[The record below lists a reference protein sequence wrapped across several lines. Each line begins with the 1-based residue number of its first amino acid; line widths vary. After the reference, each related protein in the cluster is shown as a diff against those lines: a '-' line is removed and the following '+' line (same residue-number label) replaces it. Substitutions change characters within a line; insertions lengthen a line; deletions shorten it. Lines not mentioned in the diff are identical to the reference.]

1 MKMKAIDNRG
11 LAVVVL
17 AAGKGKRMN
26 SEVPKVLHRIC
37 GRPLLAYVLDQV
49 AALDAGEVIVVV
61 GHGAEQV
68 EPEIGS
74 RGRPVLQ
81 SEQLGTGH
89 AVMTALEALDRR
101 YGEVLV
107 MPGDSPLLEA
117 ETLAEL
123 IEARRAG
130 PSAASMLTARLEDP
144 AGYGRV
150 LRDEAGAVRGVVE
163 ESDATVEERA
173 IDEVNACTYCFDR
186 AALEAAL
193 GSLGRENAQGEYY
206 LTDAVAGMVGKGLLV
221 VPRVCASGEII
232 GVNDREQ
239 LSEAEALMRD
249 RINRSWMEA
258 GVSMADPALTYIDFG
273 VEVGSD
279 TVIMPLVFLT
289 GETRLGR
296 GCRIGPMTSIK
307 DSTLGEG
314 CSVELSWLDGC
325 HAADDVTIGPYSRLR
340 PGCELAA
347 GSRVGSFVEMKNTTL
362 GRGSKVP
369 HLSYMGDARIGEETN
384 VGAGSITCN
393 YDGEAKHETVIG
405 DRAFIGSDTM
415 LVAPVQIGDDA
426 ATGAGSA
433 ISRDVPAGGLGIER
447 GEQKI
452 VEDWRR
458 KKRKKGRE

>member
-1 MKMKAIDNRG
+1 MDNRG
-11 LAVVVL
+11 LAVIVL

-26 SEVPKVLHRIC
+26 SDVPKVLHRIC
-37 GRPLLAYVLDQV
+37 GRPLLGYVLDQV
-49 AALDAGEVIVVV
+49 VALDAGEVIVVV

-74 RGRPVLQ
+74 RGRPVPQ
-81 SEQLGTGH
+81 PEQLGTGH
-89 AVMTALEALDRR
+89 AVMTALEALDPR

-107 MPGDSPLLEA
+107 LPGDSPLLRA
-117 ETLAEL
+117 GTLAGL
-123 IEARRAG
+123 VEARRAG
-130 PSAASMLTARLEDP
+130 PSAASILTAWLEDP
-144 AGYGRV
+144 SGYGRV

-163 ESDATVEERA
+163 ESDATDEQKA

-186 AALEAAL
+186 AALETAL
-193 GSLGRENAQGEYY
+193 GSLGRDNAQGEYY
-206 LTDAVAGMVGKGLLV
+206 LTDAVAGMVDRGLLV
-221 VPRVCASGEII
+221 VPRVCALEEIL

-239 LSEAEALMRD
+239 LSTAEALMRG

-258 GVSMADPALTYIDFG
+258 GVSMTDPALTYIDFG
-273 VEVGSD
+273 VEVGGD
-279 TVIMPLVFLT
+279 TAIMPLVFLT
-289 GETRLGR
+289 GRTRLGR
-296 GCRIGPMTSIK
+296 GCRIGPMTCIK
-307 DSTLGEG
+307 DSTLGDG

-325 HAADDVTIGPYSRLR
+325 LVADDVSIGPYSRLR

-369 HLSYMGDARIGEETN
+369 HLSYIGDARIGEETN

-415 LVAPVQIGDDA
+415 LVAPVEIGDDA
-426 ATGAGSA
+426 TTGAGSA

-447 GEQKI
+447 CEQKN
-452 VEDWRR
+452 VEGWRK